1 MTLSF
6 ALSETRPGDKAQLR
20 DLYAGAF
27 PQEDLL
33 ALVEAL
39 LADDSVLSISAT
51 SETVLIGHV
60 LFTRGRL
67 EGASEAVALLG
78 PLAVHPAHQREGIG
92 KALIAEGLKRLKIEG
107 VAQVLVL
114 GDPAY
119 YSRSGFRPASRVT
132 PPYALPA
139 AWAAAW
145 QWLRLDGAD
154 NDLAGR
160 LVLPDAWMRPELW
173 G

>member
-6 ALSETRPGDKAQLR
+6 TLSETRPADGPQLR
-20 DLYAGAF
+20 ALYAAAF
-27 PQEDLL
+27 PQEDLVP
-33 ALVEAL
+33 LVEAL
-39 LADDSVLSISAT
+39 LADDGVLSISAT
-51 SETVLIGHV
+51 NETTLIGHV

-67 EGASEAVALLG
+67 EGAREAVALLG
-78 PLAVHPAHQREGIG
+78 PLAVHPAHQRKGIG
-92 KALIAEGLKRLKIEG
+92 KALIAEGLRRLKIES

-132 PPYALPA
+132 PPYTLPA
-139 AWAAAW
+139 AWTEAW
-145 QWLRLDGAD
+145 QWLKLDGAEH
-154 NDLAGR
+154 DLVGR

>member
-6 ALSETRPGDKAQLR
+6 ALSETRPADEAQLR
-20 DLYAGAF
+20 DLYAAAF

-51 SETVLIGHV
+51 SGTVLIGHV
-60 LFTRGRL
+60 LFTRGQL
-67 EGASEAVALLG
+67 AGAREAVALLG
-78 PLAVHPAHQREGIG
+78 PLAVHPQHQRKGIG

-107 VAQVLVL
+107 VVQVLVL
-114 GDPAY
+114 GGPAY

-132 PPYALPA
+132 PPYPLPA
-139 AWAAAW
+139 AWTEAW
-145 QWLRLDGAD
+145 QWLRLDGAEH
-154 NDLAGR
+154 DLAGR